1 MDTKIFNLLRKI
13 LSRPVA
19 FHRIFASIGGG
30 ATEGLFLS
38 QAYYW
43 SQHTKDPEGWFYKT
57 SEEWNEETALT
68 RREQETARK
77 SLRGLGILREK
88 RKGQPAKLFYQVDV
102 ECLYQ
107 LIYEFS
113 TPNSQIAKSDKL
125 DDKIA
130 KSGTLDCHFLQTEMS
145 EVTIKSVISDIQSIY
160 TETTPE
166 ITSEI
171 TSERISPNP
180 QSQNGEKGE
189 GKSQP
194 IEIEILESGSVLD
207 QIGFPDQI
215 KPESLLPTDNPSLR
229 QNSAAP
235 LAKAE
240 TTADRVR
247 RTWQETGI
255 LPRIPMEFESLAQE
269 DLGTDL
275 IASYRKSGRVT
286 TTKQGD
292 IQPEFAN
299 YVASQ
304 WKGKDI
310 DYGYSYILSLEKDP
324 TKWETLGALV
334 IKWQASKT
342 TNNHHLNITQEIERA
357 SKPPVD
363 FGGIR
368 L

>member
-1 MDTKIFNLLRKI
+1 MDSKTFNLLRKL

-77 SLRGLGILREK
+77 SLRELGILREK
-88 RKGQPAKLFYQVDV
+88 RKGHPAKLFYQVDV
-102 ECLYQ
+102 ERLYE
-107 LIYEFS
+107 LIYESS

-130 KSGTLDCHFLQTEMS
+130 KSDKLDCHFLQTRMS
-145 EVTIKSVISDIQSIY
+145 DVTIKNVISDKLSIY

-171 TSERISPNP
+171 TSERGPEESP
-180 QSQNGEKGE
+180 
-189 GKSQP
+189 P
-194 IEIEILESGSVLD
+194 IEVEIFESGSDLNE
-207 QIGFPDQI
+207 ICFPVQN
-215 KPESLLPTDNPSLR
+215 PEFLPKTKNLTSW

-235 LAKAE
+235 LIKDEA
-240 TTADRVR
+240 TADRVR
-247 RTWQETGI
+247 RKYQETGI

-286 TTKQGD
+286 TTKLGD

-310 DYGYSYILSLEKDP
+310 DYGYSYILTLEKDP
-324 TKWETLGALV
+324 RKWETLGALV

-342 TNNHHLNITQEIERA
+342 TNNHHLNITEQIERA

-363 FGGIR
+363 FGGIK

>member
-1 MDTKIFNLLRKI
+1 MDSKTFNLLRKL

-57 SEEWNEETALT
+57 SDEWNEETALT

-77 SLRGLGILREK
+77 SLRELGILREK
-88 RKGQPAKLFYQVDV
+88 RKGHPAKLFYQVDV
-102 ECLYQ
+102 ERLYE
-107 LIYEFS
+107 LIYESS

-130 KSGTLDCHFLQTEMS
+130 KSDKQDCHFLQTRMS
-145 EVTIKSVISDIQSIY
+145 DVTNKNVISDELSIY
-160 TETTPE
+160 TKTTTEITTEITPE
-166 ITSEI
+166 RRPE
-171 TSERISPNP
+171 ESP
-180 QSQNGEKGE
+180 
-189 GKSQP
+189 P
-194 IEIEILESGSVLD
+194 IEVELFPSGSDLNEICFFV
-207 QIGFPDQI
+207 QT
-215 KPESLLPTDNPSLR
+215 PELPKTKNLKSW

-235 LAKAE
+235 LMGDEA
-240 TTADRVR
+240 TADRVR
-247 RTWQETGI
+247 RKYQETGI
-255 LPRIPMEFESLAQE
+255 LPSIPMEFESLAQE

-286 TTKQGD
+286 TAKLGD
-292 IQPEFAN
+292 IHPEFAN

-310 DYGYSYILSLEKDP
+310 DYGYSYILTLEKDP
-324 TKWETLGALV
+324 RKWETLGALV
-334 IKWQASKT
+334 IKWQASKS
-342 TNNHHLNITQEIERA
+342 TNNHNLNITQEIDRA
-357 SKPPVD
+357 SKPVVD